1 MGRADAR
8 RAQQQR
14 GGRKAPTGR
23 AAGRADKPT
32 GKKRGGIRRFFTWKT
47 ILGTFLGGIL
57 LLIAGAVALYFS
69 VDEPTDPNKTA
80 VLQSNTYKWA
90 DGSVMARTGKMNRE
104 IVSIDKIPEDV
115 RTAFIAIENK
125 TFYKDRGVDFVGVAR
140 GVFNTLRG
148 KGTAG
153 GSTITQQYVKNYYLT
168 QDQSATRKLREMV
181 ISLKVDQRME
191 KDDILAGYLNTNFY
205 GRNAYGI
212 QAAAQAYYGVDSNK
226 LTLEQGAY
234 LAAVIQAPSQY
245 DWATAGPNG
254 KKLALIRFN
263 AVLDNMVEMGK
274 LDKAKRDTLKFQEP
288 IKPKPQPGMDGQ
300 KGYLMQAARAEMSG
314 QGIKEAD
321 IAAGGW
327 TITLNIDKKK
337 QAALEKAVDEELE
350 SKLDR
355 KNVKDRPQ
363 DQSVQ
368 AGATSVDA
376 KTGNIV
382 AMYGGVGLTEKAES
396 NALRTDYQPGSTF
409 KPVVLATALET
420 GAKTQDG
427 RPITPNALY
436 DGTSKRPVVG
446 SDTPFAPQNQDD
458 INYGDPMLTVQEA
471 TNSSVNSVY
480 AQMIVDAKPQEVK
493 KTAISLG
500 MRDRDGW
507 PADKPAMSLGTMSA
521 NTVEMA
527 GVYATFG
534 NHGKKV
540 TPTIVKSADHVDAQF
555 KPVSPI
561 GAQVI
566 KRETADTVTKVL
578 TGVVQDGSGKAV
590 RSDAYQA
597 AGKTGTTE
605 SNVAAWFTGYTPE
618 LVTVV
623 AMFGEDPNSHGQ
635 VTLTGTAGKGRAG
648 GSSFPA
654 QIWQAYTLA
663 ALKGVTTGEFDLSD
677 AKMGT
682 PVGPTRSAVPS
693 SGPSGSVSPTPS
705 SSGTRPTGTP
715 DPSGSGTGKPDPS
728 SSSKNP
734 TPPTKNPTPPT
745 GDPQPPTKKP
755 TPPAPGPGVL
765 Q

>member
-1 MGRADAR
+1 MGRAEAR

-14 GGRKAPTGR
+14 GARKAPGER
-23 AAGRADKPT
+23 AGKST
-32 GKKRGGIRRFFTWKT
+32 GKKRSGIRRFLNWKT

-57 LLIAGAVALYFS
+57 LLVLGAVILYFS
-69 VDEPTDPNKTA
+69 VDPPDPNKNAT
-80 VLQSNTYKWA
+80 LQSNTYKYA
-90 DGSVMARTGKMNRE
+90 DGSIMARTGTMNRE
-104 IVSIDKIPEDV
+104 ILPIEKIPEDV

-125 TFYKDRGVDFVGVAR
+125 SFYKDSGVDLIGVAR
-140 GVFNTLRG
+140 GLFNTATGRG
-148 KGTAG
+148 KAG

-168 QDQSATRKLREMV
+168 QDQSATRKLRELV
-181 ISLKVDQRME
+181 ISVKVDQRMKKNE
-191 KDDILAGYLNTNFY
+191 ILAGYLNTNFY

-212 QAAAQAYYGVDSNK
+212 QAAAQAYYGVDAEK
-226 LTLEQGAY
+226 LTLEQAAY

-254 KKLALIRFN
+254 KRLVMIRFN

-274 LDKAKRDTLKFQEP
+274 LDQAKRATLKFQEP

-300 KGYLMQAARAEMSG
+300 KGYLVQAAKAELG
-314 QGIKEAD
+314 RQGIKDAD
-321 IAAGGW
+321 ITAGGW

-337 QAALEKAVDEELE
+337 QAALEKAVQDELE
-350 SKLDR
+350 SKLER
-355 KNVKDRPQ
+355 KNVQERPQ

-376 KTGNIV
+376 KTGAIV

-446 SDTPFAPQNQDD
+446 SATAFAPQNQDN

-480 AQMIVDAKPQEVK
+480 AQMIVDARPEKVK
-493 KTAISLG
+493 QTALSLG
-500 MRDRDGW
+500 MTDRDGW
-507 PADKPAMSLGTMSA
+507 PADRPAMSLGTMSA

-540 TPTIVKSADHVDAQF
+540 TPTIVKKAEHADAEF
-555 KPVSPI
+555 KAVNPI
-561 GAQVI
+561 GSQVLTS
-566 KRETADTVTKVL
+566 KTADTVTKVL
-578 TGVVQDGSGKAV
+578 TGVVEDGSGKAV
-590 RSDAYQA
+590 RSSAYDA

-623 AMFGEDPNSHGQ
+623 AMFGEDPNSHNQ

-663 ALKGVTTGEFDLSD
+663 ALKGQSTGQFDLSD
-677 AKMGT
+677 AEMGT
-682 PVGPTRSAVPS
+682 PPAPTRSPSPS
-693 SGPSGSVSPTPS
+693 STATLTPSPTT
-705 SSGTRPTGTP
+705 SGTRPTGTP
-715 DPSGSGTGKPDPS
+715 DPTGSSGKPDPTPPT
-728 SSSKNP
+728 KNP

-745 GDPQPPTKKP
+745 KDPTPPTKDP
-755 TPPAPGPGVL
+755 TPPDRPGFPHL
-765 Q
+765 

>member
-14 GGRKAPTGR
+14 GARNAPSGR
-23 AAGRADKPT
+23 AGGRAGKAT
-32 GKKRGGIRRFFTWKT
+32 KKRSGIRRFLNWKVL
-47 ILGTFLGGIL
+47 LGTFLGGIVL
-57 LLIAGAVALYFS
+57 LVVAAVALYFS
-69 VDEPTDPNKTA
+69 VDEPNDPNKTA
-80 VLQSNTYKWA
+80 TLQSNTYKYA
-90 DGSVMARTGKMNRE
+90 DGSIMARTGDMNRE
-104 IVSIDKIPEDV
+104 IVPIDKVPEDV

-125 TFYKDRGVDFVGVAR
+125 TFYTDRGVDVMGVAR
-140 GVFNTLRG
+140 GLVNTVRG

-168 QDQSATRKLREMV
+168 QDQSPTRKLRELI

-191 KDDILAGYLNTNFY
+191 KPDILAGYLNTNFY

-212 QAAAQAYYGVDSNK
+212 QAAAQAYYGVDSDK

-254 KKLALIRFN
+254 KRLVMIRFN

-274 LDKAKRDTLKFQEP
+274 LDQAKRQTLKFQEP
-288 IKPKPQPGMDGQ
+288 IKPKPRPGMDGQ
-300 KGYLMQAARAEMSG
+300 KGYLIQAAEAEMNK
-314 QGIKEAD
+314 QGIKDAQ
-321 IAAGGW
+321 INAGGW
-327 TITLNIDKKK
+327 TITLAIDKKK
-337 QAALEKAVDEELE
+337 QAALEKAVQDELE

-355 KNVKDRPQ
+355 KDTKNRPQ

-376 KTGNIV
+376 KTGHIV
-382 AMYGGVGLTEKAES
+382 AMYGGVGLAEKAAS
-396 NALRTDYQPGSTF
+396 NALRTDFQPGSTF
-409 KPVVLATALET
+409 KPIVLASALES

-427 RPITPNALY
+427 RPINPSTLY
-436 DGTSKRPVVG
+436 DGTSKRQVVG
-446 SDTPFAPQNQDD
+446 SDTPFAPQNQDNE
-458 INYGDPMLTVQEA
+458 NYGDPMISVQEA

-480 AQMIVDAKPQEVK
+480 AQMIVDAKPTSVK
-493 KTAISLG
+493 KTAISMG
-500 MRDRDGW
+500 MNDRPGW

-527 GVYATFG
+527 AVYATLD

-540 TPTIVKSADHVDAQF
+540 TPSIIKKAEHKDGEFA
-555 KPVSPI
+555 PVAPI
-561 GAQVI
+561 GSQVLTST
-566 KRETADTVTKVL
+566 TADTVTKVL
-578 TGVVQDGSGKAV
+578 TGVVENGSGKAV
-590 RSDAYQA
+590 RSSAYEA

-623 AMFGEDPNSHGQ
+623 AMFGEDPNTHGQ

-654 QIWQAYTLA
+654 QIWQAYTTA
-663 ALKGVTTGEFDLSD
+663 ALKGTTAGQFDLDD
-677 AKMGT
+677 ARMGT
-682 PVGPTRSAVPS
+682 PAPSRAPSPSAT
-693 SGPSGSVSPTPS
+693 PSGSVSPSPS
-705 SSGTRPTGTP
+705 GSGSTRPTGTP
-715 DPSGSGTGKPDPS
+715 DPSGSSGGSTPPTGKPTTPTG
-728 SSSKNP
+728 KPTQPTGKP
-734 TPPTKNPTPPT
+734 TPPTKDPSPP
-745 GDPQPPTKKP
+745 GPPQPDLF
-755 TPPAPGPGVL
+755 GN
-765 Q
+765 

>member
-1 MGRADAR
+1 MGRAEAR

-14 GGRKAPTGR
+14 GARKAPGER
-23 AAGRADKPT
+23 AGKST
-32 GKKRGGIRRFFTWKT
+32 GKKRSGIRRFLNWKT

-57 LLIAGAVALYFS
+57 LLVLGAVILYFS
-69 VDEPTDPNKTA
+69 VDPPDPNKNAT
-80 VLQSNTYKWA
+80 LQSNTYKYA
-90 DGSVMARTGKMNRE
+90 DGSIMARTGTMNRE
-104 IVSIDKIPEDV
+104 ILPIEKIPEDV

-125 TFYKDRGVDFVGVAR
+125 SFYKDSGVDLIGVAR
-140 GVFNTLRG
+140 GLFNTATGRG
-148 KGTAG
+148 KAG

-168 QDQSATRKLREMV
+168 QDQSATRKLRELV
-181 ISLKVDQRME
+181 ISVKVDQRMKKNE
-191 KDDILAGYLNTNFY
+191 ILAGYLNTNFY

-212 QAAAQAYYGVDSNK
+212 QAAAQAYYGVDAEK
-226 LTLEQGAY
+226 LTLEQAAY

-254 KKLALIRFN
+254 KRLVMIRFN

-274 LDKAKRDTLKFQEP
+274 LDQAKRATLKFQEP

-300 KGYLMQAARAEMSG
+300 KGYLVQAAKAELG
-314 QGIKEAD
+314 RQGIKDAD
-321 IAAGGW
+321 ITAGGW

-337 QAALEKAVDEELE
+337 QGALEKAVQDELE
-350 SKLDR
+350 SKLER
-355 KNVKDRPQ
+355 KNVQERPQ

-376 KTGNIV
+376 KTGAIV

-446 SDTPFAPQNQDD
+446 SATAFAPQNQDN

-480 AQMIVDAKPQEVK
+480 AQMIVDAKPEKVK
-493 KTAISLG
+493 QTALSLG
-500 MRDRDGW
+500 MTDRDGW
-507 PADKPAMSLGTMSA
+507 PADRPAMSLGTMSA

-534 NHGKKV
+534 SHGKKV
-540 TPTIVKSADHVDAQF
+540 TPTIVKKAEHADAEF
-555 KPVSPI
+555 KAVNPI
-561 GAQVI
+561 GSQVLTT
-566 KRETADTVTKVL
+566 KTADTVTKVL
-578 TGVVQDGSGKAV
+578 TGVVEDGSGKAV
-590 RSDAYQA
+590 RSSAYDA

-623 AMFGEDPNSHGQ
+623 AMFGEDPNSHSQ

-663 ALKGVTTGEFDLSD
+663 ALKGQSTGQFDLSD
-677 AKMGT
+677 AEMGT
-682 PVGPTRSAVPS
+682 PPAPTRSPSPS
-693 SGPSGSVSPTPS
+693 STATLTPSPTTS
-705 SSGTRPTGTP
+705 STRPTGTP
-715 DPSGSGTGKPDPS
+715 DPTGSSGKPDPTPPT
-728 SSSKNP
+728 KNP

-745 GDPQPPTKKP
+745 KDPTPPTKDP
-755 TPPAPGPGVL
+755 TPPDRPGFPHL
-765 Q
+765 